1 MKVIRVAVVEDEKD
15 LSQGL
20 DYLIRLS
27 DGFECIPYMNAESA
41 VRSITKNSVDI
52 VLMDINLPGIN
63 GIECTRILKNKFP
76 DIQIMMCTVYED
88 DESIFKAIAAGASG
102 YILKRAGPSKLIES
116 LRDLYHGGSPMSS
129 QIARKVIM

>member
-41 VRSITKNSVDI
+41 LRSIGRNSIDI
-52 VLMDINLPGIN
+52 VLMDINLPGMN
-63 GIECTRILKNKFP
+63 GIECTRILKGRFP
-76 DIQIMMCTVYED
+76 EMQIMMCTVYED
-88 DESIFKAIAAGASG
+88 DESI
-102 YILKRAGPSKLIES
+102 
-116 LRDLYHGGSPMSS
+116 LYPLFF
-129 QIARKVIM
+129 